1 MASDMDHSKSCLIS
15 GHQHPFVI
23 DCLFTFVNSSRSI
36 VCTRTI
42 ALLKRIDV
50 IWESLI
56 EVNPEQIILC
66 ENLVNV
72 RW

>member
-1 MASDMDHSKSCLIS
+1 MYHSKSCLIS
-15 GHQHPFVI
+15 GHQHP
-23 DCLFTFVNSSRSI
+23 FVNSSRSI

-42 ALLKRIDV
+42 ALLECIDV

-66 ENLVNV
+66 KNLVNV

>member
-1 MASDMDHSKSCLIS
+1 MDHSKSCLIS
-15 GHQHPFVI
+15 GHQHPFV
-23 DCLFTFVNSSRSI
+23 NSSRSI

-42 ALLKRIDV
+42 ALLERIDV
-50 IWESLI
+50 IRESLI